1 MRLLL
6 IEADPRTRA
15 RLEGAFGRERF
26 IVDAID
32 ECALATERLQHTD
45 YDLIVVGQ
53 GPGCDGVDV
62 CRRIRDARKDVPIII
77 VTEEGHDDCT
87 RVLDAGAD
95 DCVVKPIELEEMM
108 ARARALLRRGR
119 TRYLTSL
126 LDYGPLSLDARAHV
140 VTLHGV
146 PLRLSVTEYRLLY
159 FLMLHAESIVTR
171 QQLIEH
177 VWGGTLS
184 PTSNTPDVYLSYL
197 RQKLAPSGEAL
208 IHTIRGLGYMLKSEH
223 AVSSLSMHSSN

>member
-1 MRLLL
+1 L
-6 IEADPRTRA
+6 IEADPRMRV
-15 RLEGAFGRERF
+15 RLEAAFGRERF
-26 IVDAID
+26 LVDAID
-32 ECALATERLQHTD
+32 QCAQAAERLQQTD
-45 YDLIVVGQ
+45 YDLVVLDH
-53 GPGCDGVDV
+53 GPGCDSVDI

-77 VTEEGHDDCT
+77 VTEAGRDDCT

-95 DCVVKPIELEEMM
+95 DCVVKPIELGEMM

-119 TRYLTSL
+119 TRYLTSV

-140 VTLHGV
+140 VTLNGL

-171 QQLIEH
+171 HQLIDH

-184 PTSNTPDVYLSYL
+184 PGSNTPDVYLSYL

-208 IHTIRGLGYMLKSEH
+208 IHTIRGLGYMLKSDD
-223 AVSSLSMHSSN
+223 AASSVSMR